1 MFFFAAGAVALFVHN
16 LCTFGFFC
24 LSIYCLLFID
34 QKKKKTFLQCCTCC
48 QYLLS
53 KKQSRSW
60 TTLIQIQNNTYNN

>member
-34 QKKKKTFLQCCTCC
+34 QKKKKKLACAANCFFV
-48 QYLLS
+48 LLCAN
-53 KKQSRSW
+53 
-60 TTLIQIQNNTYNN
+60 LIYQRNS

>member
-34 QKKKKTFLQCCTCC
+34 KKKIIIMSFIPHVKVT
-48 QYLLS
+48 
-53 KKQSRSW
+53 
-60 TTLIQIQNNTYNN
+60 

>member
-34 QKKKKTFLQCCTCC
+34 KKKKYISPMLYMLPISIVKET
-48 QYLLS
+48 
-53 KKQSRSW
+53 K
-60 TTLIQIQNNTYNN
+60 

>member
-34 QKKKKTFLQCCTCC
+34 QKKKKTKNEV
-48 QYLLS
+48 YD
-53 KKQSRSW
+53 REE
-60 TTLIQIQNNTYNN
+60 